1 MIAKKETGA
10 GSMDRYGFLY
20 KKEYHTIKAART
32 DKVPGCFYYE
42 WVADQNA
49 IYIPDGRIHY
59 VWRQEHLEE
68 YRYEVQAVLWKR
80 NNERLLGIGIDPVY
94 MCDRGLQEIEDF
106 FYCMEK
112 LDSFEER
119 RTYYERNGMKVL
131 YPKKVHPLV
140 EQVIVQIQK
149 TAGKESV
156 EQMACGIQYTPR
168 QIEHVFRQQFGYG
181 PKRYGQ
187 LLRLQEAVTAMREN
201 ETVTLA
207 QISYDS
213 GYADPSHMLR
223 EFKRFIGMTPKTFR
237 ETYI

>member
-1 MIAKKETGA
+1 
-10 GSMDRYGFLY
+10 MDRYGFLY
-20 KKEYHTIKAART
+20 KKEYHTMEIAQT
-32 DKVPGCFYYE
+32 DRIPGCFYYE
-42 WVADQNA
+42 WVADRDA
-49 IYIPDGRIHY
+49 MYIPDGRIHY
-59 VWRQEHLEE
+59 IWRQNHLEE
-68 YRYEVQAVLWKR
+68 YHYEVQAVVWKK
-80 NNERLLGIGIDPVY
+80 NNERLLGIAIDPVY
-94 MCDRGLQEIEDF
+94 ICNQRTQELEEF
-106 FYCMEK
+106 FRCMEK
-112 LDSFEER
+112 MNSFEER
-119 RTYYERNGMKVL
+119 RMYYERNGLQVL
-131 YPKKVHPLV
+131 YTQKVHPLV
-140 EQVIVQIQK
+140 EQVLVQIQK

-156 EQMACGIQYTPR
+156 EQTAFGIQYTPR

-237 ETYI
+237 EAYI